1 MTESFCETFI
11 TDGQPI
17 DPRVQ
22 MDIDE
27 FFHTLMDKLEHNLMK
42 INKQA
47 IIDDVFKG
55 EYSNLIIGQEC
66 QHKSERI

>member
-11 TDGQPI
+11 IDGQPI

-27 FFHTLMDKLEHNLMK
+27 FFHTLMDKLEQNLMK